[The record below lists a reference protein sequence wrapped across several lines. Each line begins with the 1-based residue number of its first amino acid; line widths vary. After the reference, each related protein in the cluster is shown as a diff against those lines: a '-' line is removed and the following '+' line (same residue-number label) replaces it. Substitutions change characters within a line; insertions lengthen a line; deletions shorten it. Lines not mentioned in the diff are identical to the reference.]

1 LKETAMSELK
11 YSNEHEWIRIDGD
24 TATIGISDYAQ
35 EQLGDVVFVQLPDV
49 GAVLAAGE
57 VMGEVESTKSVSE
70 LFAPVAGEVTAVN
83 TALDGD
89 PGLVNS
95 GPYDDGW
102 MVEVRPSGDTMQMLD
117 AAGYRE
123 LSEG

>member
-1 LKETAMSELK
+1 MVPDDLRYTA
-11 YSNEHEWIRIDGD
+11 EHEWVRELETGLVRV
-24 TATIGISDYAQ
+24 GITDHAQ